1 MRALE
6 CRFNFYHLQ
15 RVSLGMLNYLRS
27 VERTLTFDLAGLQL
41 EGQVLRSTAEETGWM
56 NVARGGKGEAEG
68 LGSFQYIHST
78 PVDYKV
84 KTYILLLRVNFKKN
98 WFN

>member
-68 LGSFQYIHST
+68 LGSVQYIHST
-78 PVDYKV
+78 PVDSKV
-84 KTYILLLRVNFKKN
+84 KTYILLLQVNFKKLV
-98 WFN
+98 